1 MTTSDFDPTVLSQY
15 NKPRFLLHFEW
26 QNSSDVYRYALVEV
40 IKQKN
45 INSRSKQKQ
54 DEQGLSQEEIWQ
66 KYNIV
71 VKKD

>member
-1 MTTSDFDPTVLSQY
+1 MTLSDFDPRLLDSY
-15 NKPRFLLHFEW
+15 AKPKHLLHFEW
-26 QNSSDVYRYALVEV
+26 QKSSDVYRYALVEI
-40 IKQKN
+40 IKSNK
-45 INSRSKQKQ
+45 INSRNKQKQ

>member
-1 MTTSDFDPTVLSQY
+1 MTTSDFDPRLLSCY
-15 NKPRFLLHFEW
+15 PKPKFLLHFQW
-26 QNSSDVYRYALVEV
+26 GNSSDIYRYALVEV

-45 INSRSKQKQ
+45 IISRSKQKQ
-54 DEQGLSQEEIWQ
+54 DEQELSQEEIWQ

>member
-1 MTTSDFDPTVLSQY
+1 MTKSDFDPTVLSQY
-15 NKPRFLLHFEW
+15 NEPRFLLHFEW
-26 QNSSDVYRYALVEV
+26 QRSSDVYRYALVEV
-40 IKQKN
+40 IKSNK
-45 INSRSKQKQ
+45 INSRTKQKQ

>member
-1 MTTSDFDPTVLSQY
+1 MTKSDFDPTVLSQY
-15 NKPRFLLHFEW
+15 DTPKFLLHFEW
-26 QNSSDVYRYALVEV
+26 QRSSDVYRYALVEI
-40 IKQKN
+40 IKSNK
-45 INSRSKQKQ
+45 INSRTKQKQ